1 MAVTNKLAGMVAG
14 AARLHARCEE
24 RGALDAIGSGAMRIW
39 LFLSST
45 LVLIALAGCTAR
57 SGATTSAQP
66 AAAPPPAPPP
76 PPPPPP
82 PPEPIPPPRGLP
94 EAPGGTC
101 VTIHSGEC
109 VPTPQ
114 FHAMATEA
122 SETHAEDP
130 HFRNQ
135 WGLPYINAHLAY
147 SHVNLLEGP
156 ETAPGEGITIGI
168 FDTGIDVEHPMFE
181 GKYVHE
187 EFLPGA
193 EDELGGENS
202 HGTAVASV
210 AAGGRTGDP
219 NAPLGVA
226 WGADLAV
233 WAIPLGTS
241 DGVYRPI
248 SLEALASVDEETAAE
263 FRHIINWRDGDR
275 QLDILNMSFGYSGII
290 SQYNEE
296 DLRAN
301 FSETIAALAQAGRE
315 DKTIMVWSA
324 GNSNN
329 NRCGFGTEN
338 CVNGRFEAISASIL
352 PGLVTYMEELQG
364 HTVAVV
370 AIRESDGAL
379 ASFSNRCGIAADYCI
394 AAPGQDVAVAYFG
407 PLDGEDGVR
416 GYAAWDGTSF
426 AAPMVA
432 GGLAIMKQLFRDQV
446 SNQELVGRLF
456 LTADNTGIYADRDLY
471 GNGRLDLGAA
481 TSPVGILDV
490 PITTGAAT
498 MASASL
504 GSTSLRLGAA
514 FGDGM
519 ATAFDGDE
527 IMALDDFGSPFWY
540 ELDSFT
546 ATTDGP
552 SMAARLR
559 TFMGP
564 GSGPAVLGGGSGRT
578 ALGGGSG
585 RTVLGVSG
593 SVVRMPTAAG
603 NGHLAL
609 AEGAAAAVATEG
621 NGFSAMAFTTG
632 PLRPAMPAAGAAV
645 GWRPGSLPVGF
656 RAGWISERETMLGSL
671 GQGAFGNLSAGTAF
685 VGLDGSVGLG
695 RWRFEAGGEFGM
707 ASPVAHG
714 GMIREISALLTST
727 FAVHATRGLGRAG
740 SLGLSLSQPL
750 RVERG
755 WAALTVP
762 SARTKARGL
771 LHSSLRTDLAPG
783 ERQLDF
789 AAQWNRALPLGELR
803 LGAIWSHRPGHRGVL
818 GPQVALLSGWRW
830 TF

>member
-1 MAVTNKLAGMVAG
+1 
-14 AARLHARCEE
+14 
-24 RGALDAIGSGAMRIW
+24 MRFW
-39 LFLSST
+39 LFLSC
-45 LVLIALAGCTAR
+45 LGVLIALAGCSAR

-66 AAAPPPAPPP
+66 AAAPPP

-82 PPEPIPPPRGLP
+82 PPEPAPPPRTLP
-94 EAPGGTC
+94 EAPGDTC

-109 VPTPQ
+109 VPSPMYN
-114 FHAMATEA
+114 AMATEL

-130 HFRNQ
+130 HFQNQ
-135 WGLPYINAHLAY
+135 WGLSHINAHLAF

-156 ETAPGEGITIGI
+156 DTAPGAGITIGI

-181 GKYVHE
+181 GKYVYE
-187 EFLPGA
+187 ELLAGA
-193 EDELGGENS
+193 EDELGDGDS

-210 AAGGRTGDP
+210 AAGGKTGDP

-241 DGVYRPI
+241 DGVYRPV
-248 SLEALASVDEETAAE
+248 SLETLAAVDEATAEE
-263 FRHIINWRDGDR
+263 FSHIINWRDGDR
-275 QLDILNMSFGYSGII
+275 KLDILNMSFGYSGII
-290 SQYNEE
+290 SQYTEE

-301 FSETIAALAQAGRE
+301 FSQTIAALAQAGRE

-329 NRCGFGTEN
+329 NRCGTGTEN
-338 CVNGRFEAISASIL
+338 CVNNRFEAISASIL

-379 ASFSNRCGIAADYCI
+379 ASFSNRCGIAADFCI

-416 GYAAWDGTSF
+416 GYAEWSGTSF

-446 SNQELVGRLF
+446 SNAELVGRLF
-456 LTADNTGIYADRDLY
+456 GTADSSGIYADRDLY

-481 TSPVGILDV
+481 TSPVGLLDV
-490 PITTGAAT
+490 PITTGMAT

-504 GSTSLRLGAA
+504 GSTTLRLGAA

-519 ATAFDGDE
+519 AAAFDGDE
-527 IMALDDFGSPFWY
+527 IMALDDYGSPFWY

-559 TFMGP
+559 TFMGA
-564 GSGPAVLGGGSGRT
+564 GSGVA

-585 RTVLGVSG
+585 RTVHGVSG

-609 AEGAAAAVATEG
+609 AEGAVAVNAAQG
-621 NGFSAMAFTTG
+621 RGFSAMAFTTG
-632 PLRPAMPAAGAAV
+632 PLRPAMPAAGAALA
-645 GWRPGSLPVGF
+645 WRPGDLPVGL

-685 VGLDGSVGLG
+685 VGFDGSVGLG
-695 RWRFEAGGEFGM
+695 GWRFGAGGEFGM
-707 ASPVAHG
+707 ANPVAHG
-714 GMIREISALLTST
+714 GMIREISALTTST
-727 FAVHATRGLGRAG
+727 FAVHATRGFERAG
-740 SLGLSLSQPL
+740 SVSFSLSQPL
-750 RVERG
+750 RVENG

-762 SARTKARGL
+762 SARTKAREVV
-771 LHSSLRTDLAPG
+771 HSSLRADLAPG
-783 ERQLDF
+783 ERQLDL

-803 LGAIWSHRPGHRGVL
+803 LGAIWSHWPGHRDVL

>member
-1 MAVTNKLAGMVAG
+1 
-14 AARLHARCEE
+14 
-24 RGALDAIGSGAMRIW
+24 MRFW
-39 LFLSST
+39 LFLSA
-45 LVLIALAGCTAR
+45 LAVLIALAGCTAR

-66 AAAPPPAPPP
+66 AAAPPPPPP
-76 PPPPPP
+76 PPPPPDP
-82 PPEPIPPPRGLP
+82 APPPRELP
-94 EAPGGTC
+94 EAPGDTC
-101 VTIHSGEC
+101 VTIHNGEC
-109 VPTPQ
+109 VPAPQ
-114 FHAMATEA
+114 FNAMATEL

-135 WGLPYINAHLAY
+135 WGLSHINAHLAY

-156 ETAPGEGITIGI
+156 DTAPGEGITIGI
-168 FDTGIDVEHPMFE
+168 FDTGIDVDHPMFD
-181 GKYVHE
+181 GKYVYE
-187 EFLPGA
+187 EFLAGA
-193 EDELGGENS
+193 EDEIGDSVS

-241 DGVYRPI
+241 DGVYRPV
-248 SLEALASVDEETAAE
+248 SLETLASVDEATAEE
-263 FRHIINWRDGDR
+263 FSHIINWRDGDR

-290 SQYNEE
+290 SQYNED

-301 FSETIAALAQAGRE
+301 FSATIAALAQAGRE

-324 GNSNN
+324 GNSNGD
-329 NRCGFGTEN
+329 RCGFGTEN
-338 CVNGRFEAISASIL
+338 CVDGRFEAISASIL

-394 AAPGQDVAVAYFG
+394 AAPGQDVAFAFFG
-407 PLDGEDGVR
+407 RSEGEDGVR
-416 GYAAWDGTSF
+416 GYAEADGTSF

-456 LTADNTGIYADRDLY
+456 LTADSTGIYADRDLY

-490 PITTGAAT
+490 PITTGMAT

-504 GSTSLRLGAA
+504 GSTTLRLGAA
-514 FGDGM
+514 FGDGV

-527 IMALDDFGSPFWY
+527 LMALDDYGSPFWY

-564 GSGPAVLGGGSGRT
+564 ASGLAALGGGSGRT
-578 ALGGGSG
+578 ALG
-585 RTVLGVSG
+585 VSG
-593 SVVRMPTAAG
+593 SVLRMPTAAG

-609 AEGAAAAVATEG
+609 AEGAVAVSAAEG
-621 NGFSAMAFTTG
+621 RGFSAMAFTTG
-632 PLRPAMPAAGAAV
+632 PLRPVMPAAGAALA
-645 GWRPGSLPVGF
+645 WRPGDLPVGL

-685 VGLDGSVGLG
+685 VGFDGSVGLG
-695 RWRFEAGGEFGM
+695 GWRFGAGGEFGM
-707 ASPVAHG
+707 ANPMAHG
-714 GMIREISALLTST
+714 GMIREISALMTST
-727 FAVHATRGLGRAG
+727 FAVHATRGFERAG
-740 SLGLSLSQPL
+740 SLSFSLSQPL
-750 RVERG
+750 RVENG

-762 SARTKARGL
+762 SARTKAREVV
-771 LHSSLRTDLAPG
+771 HSSLRADLAPG

-803 LGAIWSHRPGHRGVL
+803 LGAIWSHWPGHRDVL

>member
-1 MAVTNKLAGMVAG
+1 MQRPVRGDHLR
-14 AARLHARCEE
+14 AAC
-24 RGALDAIGSGAMRIW
+24 RGAP
-39 LFLSST
+39 
-45 LVLIALAGCTAR
+45 
-57 SGATTSAQP
+57 AT
-66 AAAPPPAPPP
+66 PAPAT
-76 PPPPPP
+76 
-82 PPEPIPPPRGLP
+82 PPEPAPPPRGLP
-94 EAPGGTC
+94 EAPGDTC

-109 VPTPQ
+109 VPSPTYN
-114 FHAMATEA
+114 AMATEL

-135 WGLPYINAHLAY
+135 WGLSHINAHLAF

-156 ETAPGEGITIGI
+156 DAAPGAGITIGI

-181 GKYVHE
+181 GKYVYE
-187 EFLPGA
+187 ELLAGA
-193 EDELGGENS
+193 EDELGDEDS

-210 AAGGRTGDP
+210 AAGGKTGDP

-241 DGVYRPI
+241 DGVYRPV
-248 SLEALASVDEETAAE
+248 SLETLAAVDEATAEE
-263 FRHIINWRDGDR
+263 FSHIINWQDGDR
-275 QLDILNMSFGYSGII
+275 KLDILNMSFGYSGII
-290 SQYNEE
+290 SQYSEE

-301 FSETIAALAQAGRE
+301 FSQTIAALAQAGRE

-329 NRCGFGTEN
+329 NRCGTGTEN
-338 CVNGRFEAISASIL
+338 CVNNRFEAISASIL

-379 ASFSNRCGIAADYCI
+379 ASFSNRCGIAADFCI

-416 GYAAWDGTSF
+416 GYAEWSGTSF

-446 SNQELVGRLF
+446 ANAELVGRLF
-456 LTADNTGIYADRDLY
+456 ATADSSGIYADRDLY

-481 TSPVGILDV
+481 TSPVGLLDV
-490 PITTGAAT
+490 PITTGMAT

-504 GSTSLRLGAA
+504 GSTTLRLGAA
-514 FGDGM
+514 FGDGV
-519 ATAFDGDE
+519 AAAFDGDE
-527 IMALDDFGSPFWY
+527 IMALDDYGAPFWY

-564 GSGPAVLGGGSGRT
+564 GSGLAVLGGGSGR
-578 ALGGGSG
+578 A
-585 RTVLGVSG
+585 VHGVSG
-593 SVVRMPTAAG
+593 SVLRMPTAAG

-609 AEGAAAAVATEG
+609 AEGAVAVNAAEG
-621 NGFSAMAFTTG
+621 RGFSAMAFTTG
-632 PLRPAMPAAGAAV
+632 PLRPAMPAAGAALA
-645 GWRPGSLPVGF
+645 WRPGDLPVGF

-695 RWRFEAGGEFGM
+695 GWRFGAGGEFGM
-707 ASPVAHG
+707 ANPAAHG
-714 GMIREISALLTST
+714 GMIREISALTDQHLRGPRDPG
-727 FAVHATRGLGRAG
+727 VRTRGVAELLAVAAAPGGERLGGADGAVGADQGARGGPQRAPGRPGAGRAAARPRG
-740 SLGLSLSQPL
+740 AVEPGASVRRVAAGGHLEPL
-750 RVERG
+750 AG
-755 WAALTVP
+755 T
-762 SARTKARGL
+762 
-771 LHSSLRTDLAPG
+771 PG
-783 ERQLDF
+783 GPGG
-789 AAQWNRALPLGELR
+789 AGGVAGGAGGGGRAVR
-803 LGAIWSHRPGHRGVL
+803 SGV
-818 GPQVALLSGWRW
+818 
-830 TF
+830 